1 MPKYTRPVPVKGPR
15 STRRGTPIWRTLFL
29 SPSKLTGDDVLQII
43 VEVLLA
49 LVLGIVGANF
59 SENSELKDVS
69 WRTEMRKRYYR
80 CDSIYNQC
88 PNAHHRPIEQ
98 MINTSLTFPEFKKT
112 NTKK

>member
-1 MPKYTRPVPVKGPR
+1 M
-15 STRRGTPIWRTLFL
+15 
-29 SPSKLTGDDVLQII
+29 LTGDDVLQII

-59 SENSELKDVS
+59 GENSELKDVS
-69 WRTEMRKRYYR
+69 WRTEMRKRYYQ

-88 PNAHHRPIEQ
+88 PNAHRRPIEQ

-112 NTKK
+112 NPK